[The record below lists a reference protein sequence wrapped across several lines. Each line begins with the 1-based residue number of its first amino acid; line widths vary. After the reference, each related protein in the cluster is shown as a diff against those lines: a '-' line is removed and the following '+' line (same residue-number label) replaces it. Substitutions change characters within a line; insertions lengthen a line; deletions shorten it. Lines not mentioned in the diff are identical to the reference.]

1 MHSVDFLYV
10 TAALREGALGL
21 ALVLIPLPFLLVS
34 SSKSHMRRVIV
45 SAPGLIAAVLF
56 VMACL
61 VSSWTSRGNFE
72 PHWSIYQAILALSAV
87 LIIPAIFS
95 LERRSVGFLHLGTLL
110 GLGYLW
116 FVGGM
121 TLSHDWI

>member
-1 MHSVDFLYV
+1 VHVVDIPYI
-10 TAALREGALGL
+10 TAALREGSLGL

-34 SSKSHMRRVIV
+34 GSKSHMSRLLA

-56 VMACL
+56 VVACL
-61 VSSWTSRGNFE
+61 ASSWTSRGNFE
-72 PHWSIYQAILALSAV
+72 PHWSIYQAILGLSLA

-95 LERRSVGFLHLGTLL
+95 LNRRAVGFLHLSTLT
-110 GLGYLW
+110 GLAYLW